1 METACLENS
10 NEADA
15 GEHLPVQLGPM
26 AKRPEVAPRELLNHH
41 FFFNK
46 KRKKAKKGEKKAKKS
61 GEKKGGRRGAGAERR
76 SCHVHVQFPKEKRKK
91 RKEEKGRGR
100 GEGLERLEGETRAHP
115 LLPKPLLPQVLLLLL
130 LPPPRTDAINP
141 SWTIPS
147 HILLYSILFTPSCF
161 RLPCL
166 PRVLGIRPL
175 LLYK

>member
-76 SCHVHVQFPKEKRKK
+76 SCTSTATSPKK
-91 RKEEKGRGR
+91 RGRKKEEKGRGR